1 MRRRKRTQPTR
12 RLLELALA
20 ADAVPAPGLVP
31 RDRDVNEP
39 LEEVLLLGGACP
51 PGVLQLL
58 VCGEELTAADQ
69 LEAALKMR
77 S

>member
-1 MRRRKRTQPTR
+1 MRGRKRSQASC
-12 RLLELALA
+12 RLLELAFA
-20 ADAVPAPGLVP
+20 PDAVPAPGLVP
-31 RDRDVNEP
+31 GDRDVHEP
-39 LEEVLLLGGACP
+39 LEEILLLGGACP
-51 PGVLQLL
+51 PGVLELL